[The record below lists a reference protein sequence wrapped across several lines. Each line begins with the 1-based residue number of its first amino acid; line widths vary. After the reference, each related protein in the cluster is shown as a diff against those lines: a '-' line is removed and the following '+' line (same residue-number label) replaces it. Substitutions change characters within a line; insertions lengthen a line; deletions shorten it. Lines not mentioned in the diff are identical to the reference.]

1 MSNFLNLGYT
11 NLNDLVNINAS
22 DINTQTLTTTQLNA
36 NGDINIDGDIV
47 SGDNI
52 ISFNNS
58 TLFTNFAENVHIY
71 GSLFLDYQ
79 GTTYNVGQEL
89 ATGGGGGGGGSYPSI
104 TYDSSSNTT
113 SFTGSLVF
121 PSSSIDSASINNNS
135 RFVELTTS
143 QVISNKEFSGT
154 TVFSSIQLNNSLILN
169 SGGLTL
175 PQSTLQNIQFLSGIT
190 SDLNTRLTTNETKTT
205 NMSFASNITSFS
217 GTLSFPTASI
227 SFNAIVGTACTLGQ
241 NQTITGTKSFSSVQ
255 NFTSNLRLDGS
266 LLVGTTGNV
275 NLTNSTLQKI
285 AFLGDTTSAIGAN
298 LTSLQNQINGI
309 NTDLDGYALQS
320 TVQSILDTKIG
331 TMIYYEPTDFTI
343 VNNFL
348 TNGELQ
354 YTPDGSTK
362 INLIPIITSL
372 QDKLLKVTRN
382 SVFDF
387 FDIDSNCHIYGK
399 LQLGNYPDIEYSL
412 NAVII
417 AEGVTAAAT
426 ALNTAA
432 LLTMTTTTIPAIN
445 LRLTGLEVDVG
456 DLETAVALLEN
467 KTQKISYSN
476 FDNTTTISAITSINN
491 LKVGNLESG
500 LIQTENLNVRF
511 IGVTELRNDFII
523 TNGFGC
529 SIDGGINQIQANQT
543 STFAG
548 VLTVNNDFTSGG
560 TNTNI
565 NSTNCKIAGITSIKT
580 NSTNPILS
588 VVLPSTVGQ
597 FNAQGILIGKEQTNG
612 QARNCNIGY
621 NYDADGSVNN
631 YGYLG
636 LNVMAGAGN
645 LKESF
650 RWFSSGCAI
659 PTGNLTISTG
669 DLTVTAG
676 NVSVPAGS
684 ISLTTGNVNLTDGNV
699 ALTNGDLS
707 IINGDAF
714 LTSGTLSLTNGD
726 CNLTNGDI
734 NLVSGELKTNTISN
748 QSGTALDINANN
760 INIGTN
766 QGVLGLN
773 TVYIGNALSGTIIY
787 LNGAV
792 SSPYSFNVTGVF
804 SQWT

>member
-1 MSNFLNLGYT
+1 
-11 NLNDLVNINAS
+11 
-22 DINTQTLTTTQLNA
+22 
-36 NGDINIDGDIV
+36 
-47 SGDNI
+47 
-52 ISFNNS
+52 
-58 TLFTNFAENVHIY
+58 
-71 GSLFLDYQ
+71 
-79 GTTYNVGQEL
+79 
-89 ATGGGGGGGGSYPSI
+89 
-104 TYDSSSNTT
+104 
-113 SFTGSLVF
+113 
-121 PSSSIDSASINNNS
+121 
-135 RFVELTTS
+135 
-143 QVISNKEFSGT
+143 
-154 TVFSSIQLNNSLILN
+154 
-169 SGGLTL
+169 
-175 PQSTLQNIQFLSGIT
+175 
-190 SDLNTRLTTNETKTT
+190 
-205 NMSFASNITSFS
+205 
-217 GTLSFPTASI
+217 
-227 SFNAIVGTACTLGQ
+227 
-241 NQTITGTKSFSSVQ
+241 
-255 NFTSNLRLDGS
+255 
-266 LLVGTTGNV
+266 
-275 NLTNSTLQKI
+275 
-285 AFLGDTTSAIGAN
+285 
-298 LTSLQNQINGI
+298 
-309 NTDLDGYALQS
+309 
-320 TVQSILDTKIG
+320 
-331 TMIYYEPTDFTI
+331 MIYYQPTDFTI

-362 INLIPIITSL
+362 INLIPIITSS

-382 SVFDF
+382 QEFDF
-387 FDIDSNCHIYGK
+387 FDINSNCHIYGK
-399 LQLGNYPDIEYSL
+399 LQLGNYPDVEYSL

-417 AEGVTAAAT
+417 AEGVTSGAT

-432 LLTMTTTTIPAIN
+432 LLTMTTTTIPGIN
-445 LRLTGLEVDVG
+445 LTITGLEVDVA

-476 FDNTTTISAITSINN
+476 FDNTTTISAITSIYN

-500 LIQTENLNVRF
+500 LLQTENLNVRF
-511 IGVTELRNDFII
+511 IGVTEIRNDFIV
-523 TNGFGC
+523 TNGFGAD
-529 SIDGGINQIQANQT
+529 IDGGINQLHADAV

-548 VLTVNNDFTSGG
+548 ALTVNNNFTSAGDD
-560 TNTNI
+560 TNI
-565 NSTNCKIAGITSIKT
+565 NSDNCTITGLTTIRL
-580 NSTNPILS
+580 NSTNPILN
-588 VVLPSTVGQ
+588 VVLPSTVGS

-621 NYDADGSVNN
+621 NYDSDGSVNN

-650 RWFSSGCAI
+650 RWFPSGCAI
-659 PTGNLTISTG
+659 PTGNLTIATG

-676 NVSVPAGS
+676 NVSVPAGN
-684 ISLTTGNVNLTDGNV
+684 ITLTNGNV

-707 IINGDAF
+707 ILSGDAF

-792 SSPYSFNVTGVF
+792 SSPYGFNVTGAF